1 MTTRSVRVK
10 ICGVRRPADA
20 VHAAQA
26 GADYVGLILSE
37 GFARSISTEVAAV
50 ITDSIS
56 QPTVGVFVDEAPE
69 SVVEKCRS
77 VGVQV
82 VQLHGVETLA
92 SVESIRES
100 GPWEIWKSS
109 SMRDPE
115 EAMQRIRPFLSAV
128 DGVLFDAWNPDVP
141 GGAGTTFN
149 WEDFQAAREALPG
162 KVHFVLAG
170 GLNPA
175 NVQEAISA
183 LKPDIVDVSSGVEG
197 SPGVKDARM
206 VEDFI
211 QRAHGAG
218 AGRRAGNSQ
227 R

>member
-10 ICGVRRPADA
+10 ICGVKRPSDA

-37 GFARSISTEVAAV
+37 GFGRSISTEVAAA

-77 VGVQV
+77 AGVQV

-92 SVESIRES
+92 SVETIRES
-100 GPWEIWKSS
+100 GPWEVWKSF
-109 SMRDPE
+109 SMRDPGE
-115 EAMQRIRPFLSAV
+115 VMQRIRPFLGAV
-128 DGVLFDAWNPDVP
+128 DGVLFDAWNPNVP

-149 WEDFQAAREALPG
+149 WVDFQAGRDALPG
-162 KVHFVLAG
+162 ELDFVLAG
-170 GLNPA
+170 GLNSS
-175 NVQEAISA
+175 NVEEAISA
-183 LKPDIVDVSSGVEG
+183 LRPDIVDVSSGVEG

-218 AGRRAGNSQ
+218 AGTGAGDSK